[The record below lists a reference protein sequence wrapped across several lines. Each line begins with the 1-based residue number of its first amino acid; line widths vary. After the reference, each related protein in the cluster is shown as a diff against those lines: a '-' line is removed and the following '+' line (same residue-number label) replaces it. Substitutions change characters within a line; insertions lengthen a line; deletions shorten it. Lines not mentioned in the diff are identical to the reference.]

1 MAIFLL
7 IVGLVMFIGLVVV
20 HEWGHFI
27 MARRNGVEVEEFSIF
42 FPPKLFSRK
51 TKGGWNFVIGLLP
64 LGGYVKMKG
73 EHDTDTAKGSFGAA
87 SLSTKSKIMAAGVV
101 MNLIAA
107 FILFT
112 ILGWIGM
119 PHLPLPNGQQQ
130 FTIASDTSY
139 LSHAKTLVHADS
151 VEKNSPAAQAGIS
164 TDDVLLAIGSQGH
177 LEPIKTADSLP
188 GLTHKYAGQTVQIKY
203 EHKDKTQQKTTTLN
217 SPAEVA
223 AAKKHGKQIGY
234 LGVSAYE
241 TQKGLTVTRATWSSP
256 IVALGLMKQFTV
268 LTFQGLGTALKGLGG
283 TIAGAVT
290 GNTKARQTAQTEA
303 SSQVSGPVGI
313 FFVFKYGAELGYK
326 FILFVV
332 AIISLTLAIMNI
344 LPIPALDGGRL
355 WITLV
360 SRLIVKRPLSPERE
374 EMVNASGFAVLM
386 ALIILITVVD
396 VKRFF

>member
-1 MAIFLL
+1 MSVFLL
-7 IVGLVMFIGLVVV
+7 IVGLIMFVGLVVV

-42 FPPKLFSRK
+42 FPPRLYSKK
-51 TKGGWNFVIGLLP
+51 TKAGWKFSIGLLP
-64 LGGYVKMKG
+64 LGGFVKMKG
-73 EHDTDTAKGSFGAA
+73 EHDTDTEAGSFGAA
-87 SLSTKSKIMAAGVV
+87 SLTAKSKIMAAGVV

-107 FILFT
+107 FVLFT

-130 FTIASDTSY
+130 FTIASDTKY
-139 LSHAKTLVHADS
+139 LSHSKTLVHADG
-151 VEKNSPAAQAGIS
+151 VEKHSPAAEAGIS
-164 TDDVLLAIGSQGH
+164 TDDVLLAIGSGGH
-177 LEPIKTADSLP
+177 LEQINAADELP
-188 GLTHKYAGQTVQIKY
+188 KLTHKYAGQTVQIKY
-203 EHKDKTQQKTTTLN
+203 DHKDHTQQKTVTLN
-217 SPAEVA
+217 SADEVA
-223 AAKKHGKQIGY
+223 AAKSKGKQIGY

-241 TQKGLTVTRATWSSP
+241 TQKGLTVTRSTWSAP
-256 IVALGLMKQFTV
+256 IVALGVMKQFTV

-290 GNTKARQTAQTEA
+290 GNTQARHEAQTEA

-355 WITLV
+355 WITLF
-360 SRLIVKRPLSPERE
+360 SRLVVKRPLSPERE

-386 ALIILITVVD
+386 ALIILITIVD